1 MVKLQDGSVLYI
13 VWLLGSWNEA
23 KGEIYVKIFHPLL
36 NFDFV
41 LYVLMQIRFTRVRL
55 NWMQCCVFFFYV
67 IETETF
73 LQEEKLLL
81 NWRTK

>member
-23 KGEIYVKIFHPLL
+23 KGELPYEIYEKIFHPFL

-41 LYVLMQIRFTRVRL
+41 LSVLMQIRFTRVD
-55 NWMQCCVFFFYV
+55 
-67 IETETF
+67 
-73 LQEEKLLL
+73 
-81 NWRTK
+81 